1 MSYTIKFSSRSDK
14 EYKNLE
20 EKSHENENAKLI
32 AKIMDSFDALESD
45 EKFRLDIKIIT
56 REKKRPIYEVRI
68 KTPINYRIFYSIK
81 KETKEIW
88 VLDMKEKKVPKFSAE
103 YFRSLFRLQK
113 SYLGIFY
120 NYFF

>member
-1 MSYTIKFSSRSDK
+1 MSYTVKLSNRSEK

-20 EKSHENENAKLI
+20 EKSHENENIKLLV
-32 AKIMDSFDALESD
+32 KIMDSFDALESD
-45 EKFRLDIKIIT
+45 EKFRLDIKTIT
-56 REKKRPIYEVRI
+56 REKKRPIYEIRI
-68 KTPINYRIFYSIK
+68 KTPVNYRIFYSIK

-103 YFRSLFRLQK
+103 YFKGLFRLQK